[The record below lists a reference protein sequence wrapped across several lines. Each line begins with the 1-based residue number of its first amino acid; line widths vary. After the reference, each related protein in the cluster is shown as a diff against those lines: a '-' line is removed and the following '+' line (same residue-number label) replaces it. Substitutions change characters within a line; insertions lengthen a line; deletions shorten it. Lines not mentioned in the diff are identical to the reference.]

1 MIAAK
6 NQNLD
11 SVYFENLY
19 KSLRNT
25 TVYAISKSKQTFV
38 HKKILECGRNSSSLW
53 SFLKRT
59 IPWNGLK
66 KEKFS

>member
-1 MIAAK
+1 MRERDNAKHCMIAAK

-11 SVYFENLY
+11 SVVYFENLY

-38 HKKILECGRNSSSLW
+38 HKKY
-53 SFLKRT
+53 
-59 IPWNGLK
+59 
-66 KEKFS
+66 